1 MAQKS
6 TARNGRSIS
15 EYILSRSRAA
25 AVKLY
30 QRATYKE
37 EMVVPD
43 RMLLSAKMADAAQ
56 SLGKALLTS
65 LNIDNSTVTPSSTS
79 QPLSEVL
86 PSGSHGSICFVVRRP
101 G

>member
-1 MAQKS
+1 MAGVIS
-6 TARNGRSIS
+6 RSR
-15 EYILSRSRAA
+15 SRSRAA

-30 QRATYKE
+30 QTATYK

-65 LNIDNSTVTPSSTS
+65 LSIDNSTVTPSSTS